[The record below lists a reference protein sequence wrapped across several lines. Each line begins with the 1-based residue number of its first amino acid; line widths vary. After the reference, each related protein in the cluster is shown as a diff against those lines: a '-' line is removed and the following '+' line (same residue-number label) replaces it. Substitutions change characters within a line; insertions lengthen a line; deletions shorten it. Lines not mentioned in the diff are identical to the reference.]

1 MLYAFSGRRCPS
13 MVRNSSTSASCRITC
28 GFDQLVSISSCFL
41 QACGRFRLLS
51 WQYAFNLS
59 TLPYTTSSRNFSS
72 GEPMNAPKLA
82 CASVSFAVISFVP
95 TVVAATW
102 LCGKLALH
110 IAPTVATRAQASYRC
125 FANQNGIYVYC
136 AIIMTSLWKGVL
148 QYYNCTVDHV
158 WYTPIHFCRIT
169 IRAVFFGSIT
179 VFVQAICECSCE
191 QEVVSWWSNSLMC
204 ILMLYHMCE
213 SVHMLVAS

>member
-59 TLPYTTSSRNFSS
+59 TLPYTTPPRNFSS
-72 GEPMNAPKLA
+72 GKPMNAPKLT
-82 CASVSFAVISFVP
+82 CANVSFAVISFVP

-102 LCGKLALH
+102 
-110 IAPTVATRAQASYRC
+110 PTVWETCTAHCTDSSYTCTSQLQVFCQSKWHLCLLCNHYDIIVKRC
-125 FANQNGIYVYC
+125 
-136 AIIMTSLWKGVL
+136 
-148 QYYNCTVDHV
+148 
-158 WYTPIHFCRIT
+158 
-169 IRAVFFGSIT
+169 IT
-179 VFVQAICECSCE
+179 V
-191 QEVVSWWSNSLMC
+191 L
-204 ILMLYHMCE
+204 
-213 SVHMLVAS
+213 